1 MNESPDNRRV
11 ASASERDWP
20 SEVQPVVKAIIRKKL
35 HVTLLQQ
42 DARRE
47 NEDALD
53 LVQSVYAE
61 LAEAVHS
68 EDKEIKDV
76 KSYAA
81 VVAYH
86 TCAQYLR
93 NRYPAHMRL
102 KNKIRYFLT
111 HEPGFAAWETE
122 EGEVRCGYSGWQ
134 RSSLADSKAV
144 QELITNPQQISA
156 GSRFGKSGSSGEVK
170 ALDAMKSGDWRSF
183 LEGIFDRLG
192 GPLELDQLLSIASA
206 LFRVKEEGQDAS
218 REPSV
223 GPQFDHE
230 LHQRDLMRRLWIIL
244 QDFEH
249 RWLMAFLLNLP
260 GATKEARGEI
270 EAFESSGVATR
281 RDIGKLLAL
290 VQREYL
296 DLGYQAHLW
305 PPDPGSPEERLG
317 AAWPF
322 LPLEDLRIA
331 RAMGCEKQQVINLR
345 AVAVQK
351 AAKKL
356 RESLAVKKV

>member
-1 MNESPDNRRV
+1 MNGSPDNRRV
-11 ASASERDWP
+11 ASSIAPDWP
-20 SEVQPVVKAIIRKKL
+20 SVVEPIVKAIIRKKVR
-35 HVTLLQQ
+35 VTLLRE
-42 DARRE
+42 DDRRE

-61 LAEAVHS
+61 LARALHS
-68 EDKEIKDV
+68 ADKEIQDV

-86 TCAQYLR
+86 ACAQYLR

-102 KNKIRYFLT
+102 MNKVRYFLT
-111 HEPGFAAWETE
+111 HEPGFAAWETGD
-122 EGEVRCGYSGWQ
+122 GEVCCGYAGWQ
-134 RSSLADSKAV
+134 RSSLADSQAV
-144 QELITNPQQISA
+144 QALIANPEEVLAESSD
-156 GSRFGKSGSSGEVK
+156 GRSGSSGEVK
-170 ALDAMKSGDWRSF
+170 ALDAMKSSDWRNL
-183 LEGIFDRLG
+183 LEAIFDQLG
-192 GPLELDQLLSIASA
+192 GPLELDQLLSVASA
-206 LFRVKEEGQDAS
+206 LFRVKERVQDAAV
-218 REPSV
+218 EPSA
-223 GPQFDHE
+223 GPQFDHG
-230 LHQRDLMRRLWIIL
+230 LHQQELMRRLWIIL

-290 VQREYL
+290 VQQEYM
-296 DLGYQAHLW
+296 DLGYQTHLW
-305 PPDPGSPEERLG
+305 PADPGSPEERLS

-331 RAMGCEKQQVINLR
+331 RAMRCEKQQVINLR

-351 AAKKL
+351 AAKRL